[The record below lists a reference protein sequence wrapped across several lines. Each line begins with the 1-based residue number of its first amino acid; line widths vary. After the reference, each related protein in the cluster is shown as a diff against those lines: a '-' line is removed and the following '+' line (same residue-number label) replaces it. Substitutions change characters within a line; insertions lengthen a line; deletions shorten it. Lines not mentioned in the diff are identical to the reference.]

1 MKKLLAATTAL
12 VLVSG
17 VAHAET
23 SMSGDGYMGLQHD
36 SNSAMDFKAL
46 HRLRVKFDGTG
57 TTDNGLSFGAFA
69 RLNSNETS
77 QGVDLSG
84 LSISGAFGTIAFGN
98 NDAADLQA
106 GGAGD
111 VGFSGSQ
118 IGIDGIAHGSAATAE
133 RRGGTKAD
141 IRYDQTIGGV
151 SLAASFGPDA
161 AGDIEYALGMSFAS
175 NGISIGAG
183 FDSDD
188 GMTLGA
194 GYALN
199 DELSFNGFYAE
210 ENDTDGMAGDLS
222 YVLGATTLS
231 VVFATNSDDEKGAGM
246 GLEHSLGGGASLS
259 AGFGQLDLMGGE
271 TSAAEVGLK
280 FTF

>member
-1 MKKLLAATTAL
+1 MRKLLAATTAL

-17 VAHAET
+17 VAHSEIAI
-23 SMSGDGYMGLQHD
+23 SGDGYMGLQHK
-36 SNSAMDFKAL
+36 STSAMDFDAL
-46 HRLRVKFDGTG
+46 HRFRVKFDGTG
-57 TTDNGLSFGAFA
+57 TTDGGLSFGAFA
-69 RLNSNETS
+69 RLNSNNGS

-111 VGFSGSQ
+111 VGFSGDQ
-118 IGIDGIAHGSAATAE
+118 IQIDAIAHGSG
-133 RRGGTKAD
+133 RRGGTEAD

-151 SLAASFGPDA
+151 SLAASFGPDP

-175 NGISIGAG
+175 NGITIGAG

-199 DELSFNGFYAE
+199 EELSFNGFYAE
-210 ENDTDGMAGDLS
+210 QDDTDGMAGDLK

-231 VVFATNSDDEKGAGM
+231 VVFATNSDDEKGAGL
-246 GLEHSLGGGASLS
+246 GLDHSLGGGASLT
-259 AGFGQLDLMGGE
+259 AGFGQRDLMGGE
-271 TSAAEVGLK
+271 ESAAEVGLK